1 MVILEVVHFL
11 SRTVN
16 FTSSVS
22 SPTEAQHNGTP
33 PISTPELVATIAS
46 GSMQTLPQTP
56 ESQLLTVELMMMVQ
70 VMVEAKILAV
80 RELAET
86 QTLTALGL

>member
-1 MVILEVVHFL
+1 M
-11 SRTVN
+11 
-16 FTSSVS
+16 
-22 SPTEAQHNGTP
+22 EAQLNGTLR
-33 PISTPELVATIAS
+33 ISTPELAATIAN

-56 ESQLLTVELMMMVQ
+56 ESQLLIVELMMMVQ

-86 QTLTALGL
+86 QTSTALAL

>member
-16 FTSSVS
+16 FISSES
-22 SPTEAQHNGTP
+22 SQMEDQPNGTLR
-33 PISTPELVATIAS
+33 ISTPELVATIAN

-70 VMVEAKILAV
+70 VMAEAKILAV
-80 RELAET
+80 KELAET
-86 QTLTALGL
+86 QTSIALGL